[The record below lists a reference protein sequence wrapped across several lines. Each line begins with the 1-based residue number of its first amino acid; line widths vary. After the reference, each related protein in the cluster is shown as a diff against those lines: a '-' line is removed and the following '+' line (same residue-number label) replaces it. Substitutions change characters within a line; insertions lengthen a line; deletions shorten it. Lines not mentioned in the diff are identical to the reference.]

1 MDISA
6 VIRRVPR
13 ARTCLRRVT
22 VILVLWLVAS
32 GQASAQTFPVMPTTG
47 SEAETD
53 CQSVSPTS
61 EVVVATSAGQTIRG
75 TLMCLSENEAWL
87 LRDGRLSKLPLPD
100 VRRIR
105 TPADPVW
112 DGAAKGAVIP
122 LIFWALLCHECPAEP
137 VLKAALTY
145 GMIGLA
151 ADALQSNRRTL
162 YRGRGRSVSV
172 GWGFSF

>member
-1 MDISA
+1 MELERVALTVLRIPPPAAAISYQIP
-6 VIRRVPR
+6 V
-13 ARTCLRRVT
+13 
-22 VILVLWLVAS
+22 
-32 GQASAQTFPVMPTTG
+32 GASAK
-47 SEAETD
+47 A
-53 CQSVSPTS
+53 
-61 EVVVATSAGQTIRG
+61 VVTAGTLAFVATSAGQTIRG

-112 DGAAKGAVIP
+112 DGAATGAVIP

-137 VLKAALTY
+137 LLKAALTF

-162 YRGRGRSVSV
+162 YRGGGRSLSV

>member
-6 VIRRVPR
+6 VIRRVLD
-13 ARTCLRRVT
+13 ARPCLRPVT
-22 VILVLWLVAS
+22 VMLVLWLVAS
-32 GQASAQTFPVMPTTG
+32 PQASAQTSPVLPTTA
-47 SEAETD
+47 SEADTE
-53 CQSVSPTS
+53 CLSVSPTS

-100 VRRIR
+100 IQRIR

-112 DGAAKGAVIP
+112 DGGAKGAAIP
-122 LIFWALLCHECPAEP
+122 LIIWALLCRECPTEP
-137 VLKAALTY
+137 MLKMVLTY
-145 GMIGLA
+145 GMVGLA
-151 ADALQSNRRTL
+151 ADALETNRRTL
-162 YRGRGRSVSV
+162 YRGGGRSSSV

>member
-6 VIRRVPR
+6 VTRRVR
-13 ARTCLRRVT
+13 SARTGLRRVT
-22 VILVLWLVAS
+22 VILALWLVAS
-32 GQASAQTFPVMPTTG
+32 GQASAQTIPVIPTTA

-53 CQSVSPTS
+53 CQPVSPTS
-61 EVVVATSAGQTIRG
+61 EVVVSTSGGQTIRG
-75 TLMCLSENEAWL
+75 TLMCLSEDEAWL

-112 DGAAKGAVIP
+112 DGAATGAVIP
-122 LIFWALLCHECPAEP
+122 LIFWALLCHECQAEP
-137 VLKAALTY
+137 MLKAALTY

-151 ADALQSNRRTL
+151 TDAIQSNRRTL
-162 YRGRGRSVSV
+162 YRGGGRSLSV